1 MRRERI
7 FLSTDATSFGS
18 PNMRLSSSSNPAKLW
33 KSPEAVPSSANTN
46 GSNHACATEERYEP
60 AKITLEDSSAKRLG
74 LARKFILHWAR
85 KGLRSA
91 LSSPEN
97 LSGGRTS
104 GPFALGGG
112 HESVVPF
119 LGETVTASVRRM
131 RRSMRRSD
139 GGWELPRWVRVE
151 LGEGG
156 GSVPSSSEA
165 RVVFLVR
172 GGTIVLGFP

>member
-1 MRRERI
+1 MR
-7 FLSTDATSFGS
+7 A
-18 PNMRLSSSSNPAKLW
+18 SSSSNLAKLW

-60 AKITLEDSSAKRLG
+60 AKITLEGSSAKRLG
-74 LARKFILHWAR
+74 FARKFILHWAR

-104 GPFALGGG
+104 GPFVFGGG
-112 HESVVPF
+112 RESVVLF
-119 LGETVTASVRRM
+119 LGEIVTASVRRV
-131 RRSMRRSD
+131 RRSMRRSG
-139 GGWELPRWVRVE
+139 GGWGLPRWVRVE

-156 GSVPSSSEA
+156 DSVPSSSEA
-165 RVVFLVR
+165 RAVFLER